1 MHARRAG
8 CYDKML
14 FDAVTTH
21 VATHFTKYETEQL
34 LKVRAPWGH
43 PLARVPAPASVCPQ
57 ASLPCA
63 NTHLG

>member
-1 MHARRAG
+1 VPHIRARRAG

-34 LKVRAPWGH
+34 LKVRAPMRGLSWWN
-43 PLARVPAPASVCPQ
+43 CF
-57 ASLPCA
+57 
-63 NTHLG
+63 